1 MEVYEYV
8 SREEALSDPKGTD
21 VGVRWVD
28 HNKGTSVSPE
38 VRSRLVAH
46 EFASKD
52 RRDDVLAATQPL
64 AATRLLLA
72 GLVCGRKGVRDLR
85 KDHACRCEERRFS
98 TGASTD
104 TSTSGF
110 LRKMKRR
117 RRESGWADSRRP
129 CMVLETR
136 APAAWQSEVERTM
149 KEAGFKQ
156 SPTTPCVYFNG
167 ATNVRLLSM
176 WKIFCVLGLFP
187 GLGNLRQCLQNKCV
201 IKFEILG
208 AGANEKKAGKFLGR
222 VMV

>member
-1 MEVYEYV
+1 MGRLKKAMY
-8 SREEALSDPKGTD
+8 GT
-21 VGVRWVD
+21 
-28 HNKGTSVSPE
+28 
-38 VRSRLVAH
+38 
-46 EFASKD
+46 
-52 RRDDVLAATQPL
+52 RD
-64 AATRLLLA
+64 
-72 GLVCGRKGVRDLR
+72 
-85 KDHACRCEERRFS
+85 
-98 TGASTD
+98 
-104 TSTSGF
+104 
-110 LRKMKRR
+110 
-117 RRESGWADSRRP
+117 
-129 CMVLETR
+129 

-222 VMV
+222 VIKWTENGLTYNGDDKLLESLLEEWNVHGMTAVQTPRERINTETDKSADVWKTFEKNSAVSLSMRKASGSSDVNLRECLHGKMNVID